1 MIMPAV
7 SAHHW
12 RVPLRFVVALMPL
25 SRFSRTSSPS
35 AEMTRS
41 SIEGGWDWAARVDSN
56 RRVRRESHRRRMFVL
71 RALFSSTSGYMREE
85 GTKIIRLAHL

>member
-1 MIMPAV
+1 M
-7 SAHHW
+7 
-12 RVPLRFVVALMPL
+12 LM

-41 SIEGGWDWAARVDSN
+41 SIEGGWDWAARVVSN

-71 RALFSSTSGYMREE
+71 RALFSSTSGYMRKEE
-85 GTKIIRLAHL
+85 ETLLGWPTYDETFLESAFYRGF